1 MSKKGGVQLLSKAS
15 FKNRKFF
22 KGMYLWIAVV
32 ICLLVT
38 IFSATIY
45 YNVKKNVVENNYSL
59 NKQTLYQMKYNITYM
74 NETVRHLISSIYFS
88 AEADYLLNVKDTDNK
103 VFDINLTLN
112 KMTKSII
119 NNNPLVQSI
128 YVYNPHEDLFFS
140 TYNGMFYEDEELL
153 KSLKTYKT
161 VPMLEP
167 IARKGQDSKKNED
180 IFTYVM
186 YESASPKG
194 VLDGSIFVN
203 VNADLVINN
212 LKTINTND
220 AKGEFF
226 LLSDKRQIIN
236 RDSIDQS
243 MQEPVLQ
250 LFNSKIK
257 KSIEQGEQYGYL
269 IDQIEGREYFITYM
283 YIEGADWVLVK
294 TQHLSDV
301 LKYMNKIQLSI
312 VLMTIIFLALSI
324 LVSFTLSKRIY
335 RPIGSL
341 VQRMSTEKLIA
352 DGSEDSNQDE
362 IGFLNKSYSKFVE
375 LVNTAQSNEQDNL
388 LTLKNYY
395 LRNLLIDSEAASERE
410 LSILYDHSQL
420 SLDLDGNFIVCVV
433 KIDNYQ
439 SFKDSNSSRD
449 IELYKYA
456 IVNISAE
463 TVANLFMNESL
474 DMKRDHFAIIA
485 YSELKDKDTL
495 YRDLHLSI
503 SELQNNITSFLGLS
517 VTVSI
522 GSVVEEIHELS
533 QSYHIALS
541 NSNYRYVMGKNT
553 IITPDLVDKQNK
565 SHELNYSVH
574 LEKKLIEEM
583 KSNNLDA
590 SEDTLFTI
598 LQEISGQAG
607 SHITFSVMLLIRTIM
622 TTVYEMNDFKYNQS
636 IIDFNA
642 VYSKFIDLET
652 IDEIYDELKSL
663 LRRMIS
669 VEKYQVHEKHN
680 VIVETIKDS
689 IQKNYSDLDL
699 SLQKLGTLFKM
710 SPTYLGQ
717 IFKGQMGMSVASYI
731 NEVRILRAQEWLETS
746 NLSVVQIM
754 DKVGIANETSFYR
767 LFKKKFGC
775 SPKEY
780 AFIKSIQEK

>member
-1 MSKKGGVQLLSKAS
+1 MRSKVSS
-15 FKNRKFF
+15 KNRKFF
-22 KGMYLWIAVV
+22 KGIYLWIAAV

-38 IFSATIY
+38 FFSVTIY

-59 NKQTLYQMKYNITYM
+59 NKQTLYQMKYNTTYM
-74 NETVRHLISSIYFS
+74 NETVKHLILSIYLGT
-88 AEADYLLNVKDTDNK
+88 EADYLMHVDDADNNI
-103 VFDINLTLN
+103 FDSYLTLN
-112 KMTKSII
+112 EITTSII
-119 NNNPLVQSI
+119 NNNPLVQSV
-128 YVYNPHEDLFFS
+128 YVYNPHEELFFS
-140 TYNGMFYEDEELL
+140 TYKGMFYKDEELMNA
-153 KSLKTYKT
+153 LKTYKT

-167 IARKGQDSKKNED
+167 IVRKGQDSKRNDEV
-180 IFTYVM
+180 FTYAM
-186 YESASPKG
+186 YDSSSPKG
-194 VLDGSIFVN
+194 VFDGAVFVN
-203 VNADLVINN
+203 VNADLIINN
-212 LKTINTND
+212 LKSINNSD
-220 AKGEFF
+220 AESEFF

-236 RDSIDQS
+236 QDSSNQGL
-243 MQEPVLQ
+243 QEPVLQ
-250 LFNSKIK
+250 LFDSKIK

-269 IDQIEGREYFITYM
+269 IDRIDGRDYFVTYM
-283 YIEGADWVLVK
+283 YIEGADWVLIQ

-312 VLMTIIFLALSI
+312 LMMTIIFLTLSL

-335 RPIGSL
+335 RPIGHL
-341 VQRMSTEKLIA
+341 VQRMRSEKLIT
-352 DGSEDSNQDE
+352 DGDDSNHDE
-362 IGFLNKSYSKFVE
+362 IVFLNQSYSKFVE
-375 LVNTAQSNEQDNL
+375 LITAAQSNEHDNL

-395 LRNLLIDSEAASERE
+395 LRNLLIDSEAASDKE
-410 LSILYDHSQL
+410 LNILNEHSRL
-420 SLDLDGNFIVCVV
+420 SLDFDGNFVVCVV

-449 IELYKYA
+449 VELYKYA
-456 IVNISAE
+456 IVNISYE
-463 TVANLFMNESL
+463 TLAQMFINESL

-485 YSELKDKDTL
+485 YSELKDRDAL
-495 YRDLHLSI
+495 YRNLHLSMV
-503 SELQNNITSFLGLS
+503 ELQNNIANFLGFS
-517 VTVSI
+517 ITVSL

-541 NSNYRYVMGKNT
+541 NSNYRYVLGKNM
-553 IITPDLVDKQNK
+553 IIAPDLVDKQNQ
-565 SHELNYSVH
+565 SHELSYSVH

-590 SEDTLFTI
+590 AENTMFTI

-622 TTVYEMNDFKYNQS
+622 TTVFEMNDFKYNQS
-636 IIDFNA
+636 MIDIDA
-642 VYSKFIDLET
+642 VYSKFIVLET
-652 IDEIYDELKSL
+652 IDEIYEEMKSL

-669 VEKYQVHEKHN
+669 AEKYQVYEKHN

-689 IQKNYSDLDL
+689 IQKNYPDLDL

-710 SPTYLGQ
+710 SPAYLGQ

-731 NEVRILRAQEWLETS
+731 NEVRIVRAQEWLETS
-746 NLSVVQIM
+746 NLSVTQIM

-767 LFKKKFGC
+767 LFKKRFGC